1 MSRIRISRVVLAVL
15 VGVVLALGIDV
26 ARAGGP
32 RLWLASRGLPP
43 LYVGQGERIAV
54 GSGRFYIDCRG
65 SGSPTVV
72 LEAGAGGG
80 AGSWASVFD
89 DIGSTTRTCAYDRA
103 GLGSSDPR
111 GTRSLGDAAADL
123 RALLA
128 AAEEP
133 APYVVVGHSLG
144 GAYARIFAHEHPDEV
159 PAIVLLDSFD
169 PDLESR
175 YIHPLLEKLRPEY
188 EERLQGLRDTVAAWE
203 RLDWDTSEQQL
214 ASDDLSATRVAA
226 LVAPRYEPRLSEAVN
241 ATIERTWREA
251 YGSLSPGQTTYE
263 YAWNSGHVIPVDR
276 PDAVVDVVRRVV
288 GEVRAGAADG

>member
-1 MSRIRISRVVLAVL
+1 MSMRRLRITRLVLAVL
-15 VGVVLALGIDV
+15 VGIVLAVGIDV

-32 RLWLASRGLPP
+32 RLWLAKRGLPP
-43 LYVGQGERIAV
+43 PYLPQGERIQV
-54 GSGRFYIDCRG
+54 GSGSFYIDCRG

-80 AGSWASVFD
+80 AGSWSGVFE
-89 DIGSTTRTCAYDRA
+89 DIAATTRACAYDRA

-123 RALLA
+123 RALLDA
-128 AAEEP
+128 AGEP
-133 APYVVVGHSLG
+133 APFVIVGHSLG
-144 GAYARIFAHEHPDEV
+144 GAYARIFGSEHPEET
-159 PAIVLLDSFD
+159 PAIVLVDSFD

-175 YIHPLLEKLRPEY
+175 YIHPLLEDLRPEY
-188 EERLQGLRDTVAAWE
+188 EARLQGLRDVVASWE
-203 RLDWDTSEQQL
+203 NLDWVTSEEQL

-226 LVAPRYEPRLSEAVN
+226 LVAPRYEPRLSESVN
-241 ATIERTWREA
+241 ARIERAWREA
-251 YGSLSPGQTTYE
+251 YDSLSPGRTTYE

-288 GEVRAGAADG
+288 AEIRE